1 MHPTDAPDKIGAA
14 ADLGQYEQDKFAI
27 ADALRSVALLA
38 PRHKREWEERIG
50 ELTARLADDR
60 FNLVVIGRFSRG
72 KTSLMNAILA
82 TDRLP
87 TGIVPLTSV
96 ITTVAYGSKEQVVL
110 KYQGRILEQEVP
122 ITELP
127 LYITRQGN
135 PANVRGL
142 NMAQVQLP
150 AEFLRR
156 GFYFVD
162 TPGLGSAIE
171 ENIRTTA
178 SFLPE
183 ADAIVLV
190 TSFESALSEDEIRAV
205 RAVSG
210 LGLRI
215 FVVLNKQDTVSVDE
229 RSRAI
234 SYVREQLQAI
244 LGDAPSIFSVSA
256 REGLEAK
263 LAQDNAHLAASG
275 IPALEQDLIEFLLT
289 EKRTQFLLR
298 MCDRVAELVQALP
311 PSADAERLE
320 ERVRGWRLAIGGGAQ
335 PPPRKKSRT
344 EGFAGLHQRKPC
356 EVCARVDQAL
366 WDFLCRYQYDL
377 AVKPTEQQWLAERGG
392 LCSFHTWYYASLA
405 APRDVCKGYPALL
418 DHMAASL
425 HNAAASELT
434 AELHAA
440 RIEALLPAEADCG
453 FCAVRSEAER
463 DAIASITQRLAEDA
477 TRALDGL
484 STLCIPHLA
493 MLTRDIEEPNVRAR
507 LLDFEATVCERLAED
522 MRRYALKLDAVRRS
536 LLSDEESAAAGR
548 ALMLVA
554 GHRHLNATAR
564 PRLKTFA

>member
-1 MHPTDAPDKIGAA
+1 MGERRVHPTDAAEKISA
-14 ADLGQYEQDKFAI
+14 ADLRRYEQDKFAI

-50 ELTARLADDR
+50 GLMARLADDR

-122 ITELP
+122 IAELP
-127 LYITRQGN
+127 LYITQQGN

-171 ENIRTTA
+171 ENTRTTE

-205 RAVSG
+205 KVVSG
-210 LGLRI
+210 SGLRI

-234 SYVREQLQAI
+234 GYVREQLQAI

-263 LAQDNAHLAASG
+263 LAQDNARLAASG
-275 IPALEQDLIEFLLT
+275 IPALEQDLIAFLVT

-320 ERVRGWRLAIGGGAQ
+320 EHVGGLRLAIGGGAQ
-335 PPPRKKSRT
+335 PSPRKTSRT

-356 EVCARVDQAL
+356 EVCAHVDQVL
-366 WDFLCRYQYDL
+366 WNFLCRYQYDL
-377 AVKPTEQQWLAERGG
+377 AVKPSEQQRLAERGG

-405 APRDVCKGYPALL
+405 APRDVCKGYPAFL
-418 DHMAASL
+418 DHVAASL
-425 HNAAASELT
+425 RNASTSGLTPELL
-434 AELHAA
+434 AV
-440 RIEALLPAEADCG
+440 RIETLLSGEERCV
-453 FCAVRSEAER
+453 FCAVRAEAER
-463 DAIASITQRLAEDA
+463 DAIASITQRFSQDA
-477 TRALDGL
+477 GRTLDGL
-484 STLCIPHLA
+484 SALCIPHLA
-493 MLTRDIEEPNVRAR
+493 MLTRTIEEPNMRTR
-507 LLDFEATVCERLAED
+507 LLEFEATVCERLAED
-522 MRRYALKLDAVRRS
+522 MRRYVLKLDAIRRF
-536 LLSDEESAAAGR
+536 LLSDEESAASGR
-548 ALMLVA
+548 GLMLVA
-554 GHRHLNATAR
+554 GDRHVNASAGR
-564 PRLKTFA
+564 RG